1 MKEKKLLIQFGAGNI
16 GRSFL
21 GQIFARNGWE
31 VVFVDVDELL
41 LKELNQEGRYT
52 VVVKD
57 PDGSEERLT
66 VSGVRGVD
74 ARDRDAVARELAET
88 AYVATSVGS
97 GAIRHVIPH
106 LAAESSRRHREEPER
121 RPFDLI
127 LAENIHN
134 GAALVEELLLDALPP
149 DTDRS
154 ALPGIIECSVGK
166 MVPLVPEELKK
177 AEPTTVF
184 AERYNR
190 LILDQLAW
198 KNPIPPIPELA
209 PVENIAAYVDRKL
222 FIHNLGHAATAYLG
236 FARNPEA
243 TYLWEL
249 LEDPEVTSGA
259 RAAME
264 CSAEAL
270 LAAYPESFTRKQLTE
285 HIEDLL
291 YRFRNRAL
299 GDTVHR
305 VGRDLKRKLAGE
317 DRIVGAIRL
326 AERQGVDSGPI
337 VAVYRSAL
345 AFKAP
350 DEKGALF
357 PGDEEFHRE
366 LQSRGVDYAL
376 QEVSGLKPGERL
388 FETVKARLL

>member
-1 MKEKKLLIQFGAGNI
+1 
-16 GRSFL
+16 
-21 GQIFARNGWE
+21 
-31 VVFVDVDELL
+31 
-41 LKELNQEGRYT
+41 
-52 VVVKD
+52 
-57 PDGSEERLT
+57 
-66 VSGVRGVD
+66 
-74 ARDRDAVARELAET
+74 
-88 AYVATSVGS
+88 
-97 GAIRHVIPH
+97 
-106 LAAESSRRHREEPER
+106 
-121 RPFDLI
+121 
-127 LAENIHN
+127 
-134 GAALVEELLLDALPP
+134 
-149 DTDRS
+149 
-154 ALPGIIECSVGK
+154 
-166 MVPLVPEELKK
+166 
-177 AEPTTVF
+177 
-184 AERYNR
+184 
-190 LILDQLAW
+190 
-198 KNPIPPIPELA
+198 
-209 PVENIAAYVDRKL
+209 VENIAAYVDRKL

-236 FARNPEA
+236 YARNPEA

-270 LAAYPESFTRKQLTE
+270 LAAYPESFTREQLTE

-326 AERQGVDSGPI
+326 AERQGVDPGPI

-366 LQSRGVDYAL
+366 LRRRGVDYAL
-376 QEVSGLKPGERL
+376 REVSGLRPGEKL